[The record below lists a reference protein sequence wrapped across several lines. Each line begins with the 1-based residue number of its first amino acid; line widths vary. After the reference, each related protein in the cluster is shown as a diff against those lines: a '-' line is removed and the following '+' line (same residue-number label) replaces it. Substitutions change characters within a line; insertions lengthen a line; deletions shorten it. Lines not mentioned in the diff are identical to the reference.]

1 MDSDAA
7 KNKAFC
13 EVCTVAKNM
22 GAPLPSTTH
31 DQESFRAFVW
41 DGFSSWAKALQR
53 FSKQDWTIL
62 QYWTITRHCQGV
74 GTWKL
79 LQTNLKN
86 APLPGATHSSSRI
99 KEWWVTKQQIKYL
112 LWYCLRWYYV
122 LKDVLEWFWIVDLV
136 HDLLLFEPFCY
147 RLCGC
152 DYFFPGMSC

>member
-53 FSKQDWTIL
+53 FSKHIEPYCNTELSQDI
-62 QYWTITRHCQGV
+62 V
-74 GTWKL
+74 
-79 LQTNLKN
+79 
-86 APLPGATHSSSRI
+86 
-99 KEWWVTKQQIKYL
+99 KE
-112 LWYCLRWYYV
+112 
-122 LKDVLEWFWIVDLV
+122 
-136 HDLLLFEPFCY
+136 
-147 RLCGC
+147 
-152 DYFFPGMSC
+152 